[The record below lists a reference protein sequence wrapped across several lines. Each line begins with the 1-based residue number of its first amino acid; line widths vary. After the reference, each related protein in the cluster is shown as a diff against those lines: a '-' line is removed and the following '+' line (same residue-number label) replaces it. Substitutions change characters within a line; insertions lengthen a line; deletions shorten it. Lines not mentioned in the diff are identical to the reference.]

1 MDNKAA
7 LSTMTMILVDDLKDK
22 LGSYDD
28 EIYEIVKNA
37 GPTAARGSVDFR
49 ELLGSPSHE
58 VIKKE
63 VDDFK
68 ETIYDELD
76 TIYELRDKTDSFSEA
91 KKLYLRNYVNIYF
104 SDKVH
109 EFGDRIRN
117 RENILDKLQIL
128 KQLVLP
134 EQRTKEWYEIRE
146 TILTASSLADA
157 IGEGHFSTRDQL
169 LVQKCGGPR
178 GDVPFSI
185 VEWGVMYEPVA
196 TKFYELMNK
205 LTVLEFGLVP
215 HPTFKIF
222 GASPDGICD
231 DDSPPDYI
239 GRMLE
244 IKCPPKR
251 QFTKEVPRHYW
262 MQMQGQLES
271 CDLEECDFLQVKFIE
286 YFNEQDYKDDVLLS
300 DGLVKEGYSSL
311 NLPKG
316 LLLAFVKD
324 SQGGADPTI
333 KYEYCDF
340 YQSYDNLNE
349 WKQKTID
356 NYTAEDFQYDRVV
369 NHWWKIERYECSL
382 VGRDRKWWLETQP
395 KIIDFWEDVL
405 HYRKVGIQVFHD
417 LKANKRTKKI
427 KIKKPVQKK
436 NTFSIDKALV
446 ETIQNNYL
454 IDSD

>member
-1 MDNKAA
+1 MDTKQI
-7 LSTMTMILVDDLKDK
+7 MTMILVDDLLEKMS
-22 LGSYDD
+22 SYDD
-28 EIYEIVKNA
+28 DIYEIVKQIGMGRTRA
-37 GPTAARGSVDFR
+37 QDVFVRRHQGLERYTEIISTAFT
-49 ELLGSPSHE
+49 
-58 VIKKE
+58 
-63 VDDFK
+63 
-68 ETIYDELD
+68 TIID
-76 TIYELRDKTDSFSEA
+76 IYELGDKTDSFSEA
-91 KKLYLRNYVNIYF
+91 KKLYLGDYVDMYFQDKIREF
-104 SDKVH
+104 SDRVM
-109 EFGDRIRN
+109 DRG
-117 RENILDKLQIL
+117 NILEKLNKL
-128 KQLVLP
+128 KKLELP

-169 LVQKCGGPR
+169 LAQKCGGPR
-178 GDVPFSI
+178 GSVPFSI

-231 DDSPPDYI
+231 DDSPPDYV

-286 YFNEQDYKDDVLLS
+286 YFTEQEYKDDLLLE
-300 DGLVKEGYSSL
+300 DGSLKEGYSSN

-324 SQGGADPTI
+324 NPGGDPTI

-349 WKQKTID
+349 WNTKMMDEYKSS
-356 NYTAEDFQYDRVV
+356 DFEYDRVV
-369 NHWWKIERYECSL
+369 HHWWKIERYECVL
-382 VGRDRKWWLETQP
+382 VGRDRKWWLEVQP

-417 LKANKRTKKI
+417 LKAEKRTRKI
-427 KIKKPVQKK
+427 KIKKPSQKNQKK